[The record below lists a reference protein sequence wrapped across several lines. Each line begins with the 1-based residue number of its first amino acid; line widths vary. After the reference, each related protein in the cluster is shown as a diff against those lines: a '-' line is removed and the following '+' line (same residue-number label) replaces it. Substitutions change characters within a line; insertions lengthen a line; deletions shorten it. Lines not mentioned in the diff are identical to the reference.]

1 MKLQSRARLGVVL
14 VFAGLILLIAGLT
27 GHAFMRGLAA
37 MELREAHEA
46 ARSLRRIVEAE
57 RETLR
62 RTARDYSEWDDTAAY
77 ATAPTPAYE
86 LANWTAES
94 LRNVQVDA
102 MLVYSRAG
110 DFVGGALLPA
120 GAEELVRP
128 SGDQIVGMA
137 SAARQV
143 AGGSASRRELDG
155 ICRYDGALAFF
166 VCLPVLPTSGEGVP
180 QGALVAVRRIDE
192 RLIERLEQILGVSPE
207 LFTAAEWREPDTG
220 AAAIPDVRVDLLSG
234 ARMSVAVL
242 FRDVVGEALF
252 GLRLELDRSAY
263 QEGVRARQLMFWQL
277 VGAAVLVALLTSWVL
292 RRQVI
297 RRLEVLSDEVAKAG
311 EVAGGRGRVTAEGAD
326 EIASVARR
334 INAMLENLERADH
347 ERELARRERELL
359 QEQLLHAQRMEA
371 VGEFA
376 GGVAHDFN
384 NCLTSVVCWLQLAK
398 QDLPAEHPVQEN
410 IDLTLN
416 SVAHATSVVRQLL
429 AYGRHSPEPIT
440 EIRLGELLSESLMLL
455 RSGLSRT
462 IELQLHA
469 SGVDDRVM
477 ADRTQLLQVVMNLLN
492 NARDA
497 MGQKGTLTISLA
509 DVRLPSP
516 ETPRANHLP
525 AGDYVRLSVR
535 DSGPGIPADHLER
548 IFKPFFTTKPAGKG
562 TGLGLAVVQSVVSRH
577 NGTVWV
583 ESEPGHGATFHVLL
597 PHVHKSA
604 TPAEC
609 AVLRG
614 VRVLVVEDDAAV
626 VYVLS
631 TALERR
637 GCEVAVAADGLAAW
651 ELFSRAEKPFALVLT
666 DYAMP
671 RLNGLQLAERIAE
684 SERRVPVLLMTAYG
698 ATITPEQLKQAGL
711 AAVLTKPL
719 FNEQIVE
726 ALLRALDP
734 QRGAATDAKADAGG

>member
-1 MKLQSRARLGVVL
+1 MKLQSRARLGVVF

-37 MELREAHEA
+37 MELREAREA
-46 ARSLRRIVEAE
+46 ARSLRRIVDAE

-62 RTARDYSEWDDTAAY
+62 RTARDYAEWDDTAAY
-77 ATAPTPAYE
+77 ATAPSTAYE

-110 DFVGGALLPA
+110 DFVGGALLAA

-128 SGDQIVGMA
+128 SGDQIVGFATAATQVA
-137 SAARQV
+137 SAGV
-143 AGGSASRRELDG
+143 SRRELDG
-155 ICRYDGALAFF
+155 ICRYDGAFAFF
-166 VCLPVLPTSGEGVP
+166 VCLPVLPTSREGAP
-180 QGALVAVRRIDE
+180 RGALVVVRRVDE
-192 RLIERLEQILGVSPE
+192 RLIGRLAQILGMEPE
-207 LFTAAEWREPDTG
+207 MIAAAEWRAPEAG
-220 AAAIPDVRVDLLSG
+220 EAAMPDVRVDLLSD
-234 ARMSVAVL
+234 ARMSVATL
-242 FRDVVGEALF
+242 FRDVAGEPLF
-252 GLRLELDRSAY
+252 GLRLELERAAY
-263 QEGVRARQLMFWQL
+263 QEGVRARRLMFWQL
-277 VGAAVLVALLTSWVL
+277 VGAAVLVAFLTTWVL

-297 RRLEVLSDEVAKAG
+297 RRLEVLSEEVAKVG
-311 EVAGGRGRVTAEGAD
+311 EVAGGRGRVQAEGAD

-334 INAMLENLERADH
+334 INGMLENMERADH
-347 ERELARRERELL
+347 ERELARKERELL

-410 IDLTLN
+410 IDLSLN

-429 AYGRHSPEPIT
+429 TYGRLSPEPVA

-455 RSGLSRT
+455 RSGLPRT
-462 IELQLHA
+462 IELKLHA

-509 DVRLPSP
+509 DVRLPSTA
-516 ETPRANHLP
+516 TPRANHLP
-525 AGDYVRLSVR
+525 AGDYVRLSVC
-535 DSGPGIPADHLER
+535 DTGPGIPAEHLER

-583 ESEPGHGATFHVLL
+583 ESQPGRGATFHVLL
-597 PHVHKSA
+597 PHVQKAA
-604 TPAEC
+604 TPADC
-609 AVLRG
+609 AALRG

-626 VYVLS
+626 VYVLT

-637 GCEVAVAADGLAAW
+637 GCEVAVAADGLAGW
-651 ELFSRAEKPFALVLT
+651 ELFSRAETPYAIVLT
-666 DYAMP
+666 DFAMP
-671 RLNGLQLAERIAE
+671 RLNGLQLAEKIAE
-684 SERRVPVLLMTAYG
+684 SARHVPVLLMTAYG

-734 QRGAATDAKADAGG
+734 KRGAATEAKADAGA